1 MAPSCRRDQVAEQ
14 LQALLGRGLDGA
26 SADRVIGL
34 RLSEADALIAAAR
47 VEEHPALA
55 LAPGADLDL
64 TGLRADD
71 DGQSMERFVETPPH
85 SGAAKGRSMRR
96 NELVGEEDRREH
108 AGRPECREEGGALP
122 PEAAAD
128 HLVQRG
134 PIAL

>member
-85 SGAAKGRSMRR
+85 SGAGLDPEVWPVKPEQRELGVSDRIFQTGRDVARVPVARHRR
-96 NELVGEEDRREH
+96 
-108 AGRPECREEGGALP
+108 
-122 PEAAAD
+122 
-128 HLVQRG
+128 RG
-134 PIAL
+134 